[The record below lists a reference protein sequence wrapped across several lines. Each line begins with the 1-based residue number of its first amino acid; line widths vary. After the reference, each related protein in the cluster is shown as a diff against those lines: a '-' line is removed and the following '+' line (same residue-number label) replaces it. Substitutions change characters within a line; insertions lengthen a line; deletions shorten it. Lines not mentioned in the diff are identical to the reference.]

1 MVSVIVTTT
10 DIFPPCIDTTT
21 IIHRKRQQARGND
34 SNYKTNFISIL
45 MSLCHFLYK
54 SLIYNMF
61 SGDIM

>member
-34 SNYKTNFISIL
+34 SNYKNKFYINFNVTL
-45 MSLCHFLYK
+45 SL
-54 SLIYNMF
+54 SL
-61 SGDIM
+61 